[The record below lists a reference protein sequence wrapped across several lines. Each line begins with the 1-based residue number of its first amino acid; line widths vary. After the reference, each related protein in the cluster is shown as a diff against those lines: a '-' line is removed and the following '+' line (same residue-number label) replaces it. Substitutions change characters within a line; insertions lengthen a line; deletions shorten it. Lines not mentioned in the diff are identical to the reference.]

1 MLSLQTHPNTMSCTN
16 PLDQHLKDAAKR
28 NEDLLKR
35 KLPAEDPQAELADK
49 LLLDKMK
56 LELEK
61 LRQKNT

>member
-1 MLSLQTHPNTMSCTN
+1 MSCSN
-16 PLDQHLKDAAKR
+16 PFDQHLKDAAKR

-35 KLPAEDPQAELADK
+35 TLPEEDPQADLADK

-61 LRQKNT
+61 LRQKNA

>member
-1 MLSLQTHPNTMSCTN
+1 MVIIANTPTPMSCSN
-16 PLDQHLKDAAKR
+16 PFDKHLKDAAKR

-35 KLPAEDPQAELADK
+35 NLPAEDPQADLADK

-61 LRQKNT
+61 LRQKNA

>member
-1 MLSLQTHPNTMSCTN
+1 MSCSN
-16 PLDQHLKDAAKR
+16 PFDQHLKDAAKR

-35 KLPAEDPQAELADK
+35 NLPTEDPQADLADK

-61 LRQKNT
+61 LRQRNA